1 MTSFAGRIFLP
12 VVVDILVKCPAHS
25 YIVELHAS
33 ANRKDRLLSSYRFLD
48 QGQLEKVALKQ
59 VIVTD
64 NFLFCSIKLRR
75 DMLTTCDNQLIN
87 QGNIVLSR
95 CWVSNRKDEGDAPR
109 FLNPLDKACR
119 CITEV
124 HSLFFTKRALVAR
137 YPNHWFLHRSFS
149 NLFIANIVPY
159 FITLRR

>member
-1 MTSFAGRIFLP
+1 
-12 VVVDILVKCPAHS
+12 
-25 YIVELHAS
+25 
-33 ANRKDRLLSSYRFLD
+33 
-48 QGQLEKVALKQ
+48 
-59 VIVTD
+59 
-64 NFLFCSIKLRR
+64 
-75 DMLTTCDNQLIN
+75 MLTTCDNQLIN
-87 QGNIVLSR
+87 QGNIVLSC

-124 HSLFFTKRALVAR
+124 HSIFFTERALIAR
-137 YPNHWFLHRSFS
+137 NPNHWFLHRSFS